1 MKLLV
6 VRIFFLS
13 CKHLKGSNKERQS
26 VKDLV
31 TTMKKDTCW
40 LKQVAITVIK

>member
-13 CKHLKGSNKERQS
+13 CKHLKGSNKERTKCQR
-26 VKDLV
+26 LA
-31 TTMKKDTCW
+31 TTMRKDTCW
-40 LKQVAITVIK
+40 LKQVTITVIK